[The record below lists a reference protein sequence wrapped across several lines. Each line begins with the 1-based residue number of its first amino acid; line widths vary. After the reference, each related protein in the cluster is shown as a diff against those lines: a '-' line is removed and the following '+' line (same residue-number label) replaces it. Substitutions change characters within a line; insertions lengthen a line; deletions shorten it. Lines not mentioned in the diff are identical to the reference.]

1 MDIQPVAGRAAP
13 ATAPAEKPAPSGG
26 QAAVAIK
33 SAQTP
38 VVQTANVEQPVS
50 VPDPD
55 AVKQAVQNLNKMVKG
70 QFANL
75 EFSLD
80 SDSNRAVVKLVDNE
94 TNEVI
99 RQFPSEEALALSKA
113 IDQVQGLLLR
123 DQA

>member
-1 MDIQPVAGRAAP
+1 MDIQPVVGRATP
-13 ATAPAEKPAPSGG
+13 ATAPVEKAEPSGG
-26 QAAVAIK
+26 QGAVAIK

-80 SDSNRAVVKLVDNE
+80 SDSNRAVVKLVDRE

-113 IDQVQGLLLR
+113 LDRAQGLLLR
-123 DQA
+123 EQA